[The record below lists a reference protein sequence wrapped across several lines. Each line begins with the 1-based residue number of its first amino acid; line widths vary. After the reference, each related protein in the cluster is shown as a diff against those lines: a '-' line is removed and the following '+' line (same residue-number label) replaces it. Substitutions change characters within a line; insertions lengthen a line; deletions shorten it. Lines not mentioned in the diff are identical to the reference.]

1 MDATRYFVGVAARD
15 AVDAAVAG
23 GYVEV
28 NHGKAG
34 PLERMHDGDAL
45 VYYSPRTG
53 ERGAALQAFTAI
65 ARIVG
70 DVLYQAGAAGDTLRP
85 FRRGAIYASVQPAP
99 IKPLVDSLD
108 FIRAKLHWGTALR
121 YGFVQIS
128 SADFQRISCAM
139 ECDAHPPF
147 ALASPASVL
156 PAAVAAGG

>member
-1 MDATRYFVGVAARD
+1 MARSISTRARWPHANSLRSNRLMDATRYFVGVAARD

-85 FRRGAIYASVQPAP
+85 FRRGAIYASAQ
-99 IKPLVDSLD
+99 
-108 FIRAKLHWGTALR
+108 
-121 YGFVQIS
+121 
-128 SADFQRISCAM
+128 
-139 ECDAHPPF
+139 PPF